1 MTSTALICYD
11 NLAESPLLTA
21 ATASSAATG
30 YSAANAW
37 DWLTTTYWSP
47 TSNGVQTLTFE
58 FSADVTADYFG
69 LYRHNMG
76 TVGASV
82 KLQYSTDGGTWSD
95 AFAAESPDDNEI
107 LLKTFTAHAADWWR
121 IRFDL
126 GSSSDSLFVG
136 VVAFGQTLTT
146 QYGMPAGFVVP
157 RHGRATQIL
166 NNKTEGGQFAGRSI
180 IARGARSTIT
190 VRNATQAWA
199 RASWEPFIR
208 HAELKPFFFSRNHSA
223 YPEDAAYCWTDGDIP
238 EYAIN
243 DDRRQTL
250 TMPVQCLLSGE

>member
-1 MTSTALICYD
+1 MTSTAIICYT
-11 NLAESPLLTA
+11 NQAESPLLTA

-47 TSNGVQTLTFE
+47 TSNGVQTLTFQ
-58 FSADVTADYFG
+58 FSSAVSADYFG
-69 LYRHNMG
+69 LYRHNLG

-82 KLQYSTDGGTWSD
+82 KLQHSPDGSTWTD
-95 AFAAESPDDNEI
+95 AFTAVTPDDNEI
-107 LLKTFTAHAADWWR
+107 VLQTFTSASKTYWR

-126 GSSSDSLFVG
+126 GSSAVSMFVG
-136 VVAFGQTLTT
+136 IVAFGPRLTT
-146 QYGMPAGFVVP
+146 QYGMPAGFVAP

-180 IARGARSTIT
+180 VARGARSTIT
-190 VRNATQAWA
+190 IRNATQAWA
-199 RASWEPFIR
+199 RSYWEPFVR
-208 HAELKPFFFSRNHSA
+208 HAELKPFFFSRNHTT
-223 YPEDAAYCWTDGDIP
+223 YPDDAAFCWTDGDIP
-238 EYAIN
+238 EYGIN

-250 TMPVQCLLSGE
+250 SMPVQCLLSGE

>member
-69 LYRHNMG
+69 LYRHNLG

-82 KLQYSTDGGTWSD
+82 KLQYSTDGSTWSD
-95 AFAAESPDDNEI
+95 AFTAQTPDDDEI
-107 LLKTFTAHAADWWR
+107 LLKTFTAQTADWWR

-126 GSSSDSLFVG
+126 GSSAETLYVG
-136 VVAFGQTLTT
+136 IVAFGQKLTT

-190 VRNATQAWA
+190 IRNATQAWA
-199 RASWEPFIR
+199 RSYWEPFVR
-208 HAELKPFFFSRNHSA
+208 HAELKPFFFSRNHTD
-223 YPEDAAYCWTDGDIP
+223 YPEDAAFCWSDGEIP

-250 TMPVQCLLSGE
+250 TLPVQCLLSGE

>member
-1 MTSTALICYD
+1 MTSTALICYT
-11 NLAESPLLTA
+11 NLAESALLTA

-47 TSNGVQTLTFE
+47 TSNGVQTLTFQ
-58 FSADVTADYFG
+58 FSSAVSADYFG
-69 LYRHNMG
+69 LYRHNLG

-82 KLQYSTDGGTWSD
+82 KLQHSPDGSTWTD
-95 AFAAESPDDNEI
+95 AFTAVSPDDNEI
-107 LLKTFTAHAADWWR
+107 VLQTFTSASKTWWR

-126 GSSSDSLFVG
+126 GSSAESLYVG
-136 VVAFGQTLTT
+136 IVAFGPRLTT

-157 RHGRATQIL
+157 RHSRSTQIL
-166 NNKTEGGQFAGRSI
+166 NSKTEGGQFAGRSI

-190 VRNATQAWA
+190 IRNATQAWA
-199 RASWEPFIR
+199 RQQWEPLVR
-208 HAELKPFFFSRNHSA
+208 HAELKPFFFSRNHA
-223 YPEDAAYCWTDGDIP
+223 DYPEDAVYCWTDGEIP
-238 EYAIN
+238 EYGIN

-250 TMPVQCLLSGE
+250 SMPVQCLLSGE